1 MKQWYDIR
9 DAAERRAAIWV
20 YEEIG
25 ENFWGEGFTAKQFV
39 KDLAAL
45 DVDAIDLHINSPGG
59 NVFDGQA
66 IFNALRSHPATVTT
80 YIDGLAASIASV
92 VALAGDRVV
101 MASNALF
108 MYHDPFGMVM
118 GDAAE
123 MRQFADV
130 LDKIGD
136 TIADIYVA
144 RSTHSPEE
152 VRAGMAAETWLS
164 ADEAHAYG
172 FVDEVADAMK
182 VAARFDLSRF
192 HNAPPVALE
201 QDTPDEPVEGSPEPT
216 AVEAVPEPRVWVY
229 VPWVGYVSYPPK
241 EN

>member
-1 MKQWYDIR
+1 MKQWYDIKN
-9 DAAERRAAIWV
+9 AAERRASIWV

-25 ENFWGEGFTAKQFV
+25 ENFWGEGLTAKQFV

-66 IFNALRSHPATVTT
+66 IFNALRGHPATVTT

-92 VALAGDRVV
+92 VALAGDRIL

-108 MYHDPFGMVM
+108 MFHNPFGMAM
-118 GDAAE
+118 GDADE

-136 TIADIYVA
+136 TIAAVYIAKTGAEPDAI
-144 RSTHSPEE
+144 
-152 VRAGMAAETWLS
+152 RAGMAAETWL
-164 ADEAHAYG
+164 EAAEAKAQG
-172 FVDEVADAMK
+172 FVDEVTDSVK
-182 VAARFDLSRF
+182 VAAHFDLSRF
-192 HNAPPVALE
+192 RNAPPVALIK
-201 QDTPDEPVEGSPEPT
+201 DTPGEPAEGSPDP
-216 AVEAVPEPRVWVY
+216 AAEAIPKPRTWVF
-229 VPWVGYVSYPPK
+229 VPWVGFVSYPSK
-241 EN
+241 EV

>member
-1 MKQWYDIR
+1 MKPWYEIK
-9 DAAERRAAIWV
+9 AGARRAAIWI

-25 ENFWGEGFTAKQFV
+25 ENFWGEGLTAKQLV
-39 KDLAAL
+39 QDLAAL
-45 DVDAIDLHINSPGG
+45 DVDAIDLHVNSPGG

-66 IFNALRSHPATVTT
+66 IFNALRQHPATVTT

-92 VALAGDRVV
+92 VALAGDRVI

-108 MYHDPFGMVM
+108 MYHDPFGMVT
-118 GDAAE
+118 GGAAE

-130 LDKIGD
+130 LDKVGA
-136 TIADIYVA
+136 TIADIYIA
-144 RSTHSPEE
+144 RTGQS
-152 VRAGMAAETWLS
+152 VDAIRAGMAAETWMT

-172 FVDEVADAMK
+172 FVDEVADAVK

-201 QDTPDEPVEGSPEPT
+201 QDTPDEPAEDAPDT
-216 AVEAVPEPRVWVY
+216 AAEAIPKPRVWVF
-229 VPWVGYVSYPPK
+229 VPWVGYVSYPSK
-241 EN
+241 EV